1 MQAQARRRAP
11 GVAAD
16 PRRPAPDSGSTVIEM
31 MVSIAVIGVIMLSL
45 SSFFVRSP
53 AVVAHQRTEQA
64 AILVATARW
73 S

>member
-1 MQAQARRRAP
+1 
-11 GVAAD
+11 
-16 PRRPAPDSGSTVIEM
+16 M
-31 MVSIAVIGVIMLSL
+31 MVSIAVIGVVMLSL